1 MLDSDKRDYSLSG
14 VEFLSSKVGI
24 DDKDILECVKYHHAK
39 NLSSANVAK
48 DSLAYIACIAD
59 NIASAADRR
68 EEEEGYFRM
77 VLLGLL
83 IIIIFGLAVA
93 ILKNAVEGRDVR
105 FELAVELVLIVIYFI
120 LYLIVFN

>member
-1 MLDSDKRDYSLSG
+1 
-14 VEFLSSKVGI
+14 
-24 DDKDILECVKYHHAK
+24 
-39 NLSSANVAK
+39 
-48 DSLAYIACIAD
+48 
-59 NIASAADRR
+59 
-68 EEEEGYFRM
+68 M

-83 IIIIFGLAVA
+83 IIIIFGLAVT